1 MAPPF
6 KGVEFEILFGVG
18 IDRMLEIM
26 EMGSDLN
33 ILRKYG
39 KTVTYNEHKY
49 DVEEF
54 RELLT
59 DNPEFFD
66 AIKQDIINKINEVE
80 IVNETED
87 EDSIQEVSADST
99 EA

>member
-18 IDRMLEIM
+18 IDRILEIM
-26 EMGSDLN
+26 DMANDFE

-39 KTVTYNEHKY
+39 KTITYNETKY
-49 DVEEF
+49 DIDEF
-54 RELLT
+54 RGLLE
-59 DNPEFFD
+59 DNDEFFD
-66 AIKQDIINKINEVE
+66 KLRQDIIDKINEVE
-80 IVNETED
+80 IINETEN
-87 EDSIQEVSADST
+87 EDSIQEVSAGST

>member
-6 KGVEFEILFGVG
+6 KGVEFEIVFGIG

-26 EMGSDLN
+26 DMASEFG

-39 KTVTYNEHKY
+39 KTITYKETKY
-49 DVEEF
+49 DLDEF
-54 RELLT
+54 TQILI
-59 DNPEFFD
+59 DHPEFFD
-66 AIKQDIINKINEVE
+66 SLKEEIINKLSNQETIKIEEHESTLQE
-80 IVNETED
+80 IG
-87 EDSIQEVSADST
+87 AGST